1 MKNLFGYVTC
11 KILPYGICI
20 VLSSCIQN
28 NKQRVV
34 HAVEAM
40 LGRHI
45 IMPNDMC
52 QFSQKGDSVVYMNS
66 SQDHIFIY
74 FSSDYCPECNVWR
87 IQEWRNI
94 ESQFDRVQF
103 VYIISTDK
111 TNLHEI
117 KEELD
122 VIDTSKSLIYLD
134 INNSF
139 ENMNPFINGNPI
151 YHVFWTDSDNKIK
164 IVGDPFYSQQMYDMY
179 KKYYKSMKLRQ

>member
-103 VYIISTDK
+103 VYTQVSVVLHGSACGFKIIRK
-111 TNLHEI
+111 LNKKII
-117 KEELD
+117 KRLRHLGSSYNFLNKFLYNFERSDLEANG
-122 VIDTSKSLIYLD
+122 IKSLRNL
-134 INNSF
+134 NSLIM
-139 ENMNPFINGNPI
+139 E
-151 YHVFWTDSDNKIK
+151 
-164 IVGDPFYSQQMYDMY
+164 
-179 KKYYKSMKLRQ
+179 